1 MKQLVEKYL
10 KPGYI
15 WEKEDG
21 SMYAVFTNIKG
32 TSFLC
37 DPKTGL
43 WNDKYGIVHGSTQYV
58 KIYSITHPGTSDI
71 FLRSDSKENTF
82 RKLVWQKEKPIVEL
96 TVDQIAEKFGIEV
109 ECLRIKK

>member
-1 MKQLVEKYL
+1 MEQLVEKYL

-15 WEKEDG
+15 WEREDG
-21 SMYAVFTNIKG
+21 SIYAVFTDING
-32 TSFLC
+32 NSFLC
-37 DPKTGL
+37 NPKTGI
-43 WNDKYGIVHGSTQYV
+43 WNNKNGIIHGSAQYV
-58 KIYSITHPGTSDI
+58 KIYSITFPGTSDI
-71 FLRSDSKENTF
+71 FLRPDSQENMF